1 MREPIREPI
10 PEGRGPRSPEPFYA
24 PGTGPVTETAP
35 SFTLASLVEWAPIWG
50 GMFVS
55 LGVLFLLS
63 SLGVAIGVGSGATAA
78 GIWGAISLIIAFF
91 VGGWFTGR
99 TMTMIEGLL
108 AGAHGL
114 LMWGVTVI
122 FTLVFAIFAG
132 IAGASAISAY
142 VSGIFTTMG
151 VSISGPGPG
160 AAAQAAVTSSWVTF
174 LVLLLGVVSA
184 VIGAL
189 VGNQG
194 RFAEV
199 RH

>member
-1 MREPIREPI
+1 MREPISEGRAPRGPEPI
-10 PEGRGPRSPEPFYA
+10 RA
-24 PGTGPVTETAP
+24 QGTGLVTEAAP

-78 GIWGAISLIIAFF
+78 GIWGAISLIIGFF

-99 TMTMIEGLL
+99 TMTLIEGLL

-114 LMWGVTVI
+114 LMWGVTVV
-122 FTLVFAIFAG
+122 FTLVFAILAG

-142 VSGIFTTMG
+142 VNGIFTTMG
-151 VSISGPGPG
+151 VTLSGPGR
-160 AAAQAAVTSSWVTF
+160 AVAAQTAVTSSWVTF
-174 LVLLLGVVSA
+174 LVLLLGVVAA